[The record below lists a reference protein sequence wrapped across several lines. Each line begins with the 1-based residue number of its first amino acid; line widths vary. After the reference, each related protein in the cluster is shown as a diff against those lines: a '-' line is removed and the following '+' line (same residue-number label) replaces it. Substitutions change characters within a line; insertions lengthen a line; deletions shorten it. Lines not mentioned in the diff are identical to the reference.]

1 MSTTPTSSKQRRG
14 VRVVSQTKVPLP
26 PQLKRVNLDAAGI
39 DIGAAE
45 HWAAVPPGRNTE
57 GQDVRRFGAF
67 TGELCALGGLAE
79 AMWDPDSG
87 DGIHRSLLDSALR
100 AVGGARL

>member
-14 VRVVSQTKVPLP
+14 VRVVSQPKVPLP

-39 DIGAAE
+39 DIGAEE

-57 GQDVRRFGAF
+57 GQDGADS
-67 TGELCALGGLAE
+67 EPSPENCALWRTG
-79 AMWDPDSG
+79 
-87 DGIHRSLLDSALR
+87 
-100 AVGGARL
+100 